1 MSLSKIGVIL
11 LWNEELLKGFMV
23 IRDCFICI
31 LDWIFGWVVE
41 VGLKGG
47 DMSDWIFFK
56 CIFIF
61 YIEKFIF
68 FNVLYILVSYWEKN
82 YKSEIDNRLIRW

>member
-1 MSLSKIGVIL
+1 M
-11 LWNEELLKGFMV
+11 
-23 IRDCFICI
+23 
-31 LDWIFGWVVE
+31 E

-82 YKSEIDNRLIRW
+82 YKSEIDNRLIR